1 MTDFVDYVVF
11 DVVMNE
17 YIRIDYSF
25 GAYTLSRGYTIN
37 SAYGFHDVES
47 AQKAIDFCQIR
58 YPALLDKLAIHK
70 RHLSFTNVEI
80 NKTTLLKPLTISE
93 EIHKFIISNIN
104 SDRLI
109 SFLVRKEIFEYIWI
123 LQVYMNDVGIEFLIN
138 FTDYVLTQYNINLC
152 RITPLVRNAGD
163 IFDLNIFST
172 PDDKWI
178 AKLVELKLL
187 GSDALIFKCWV
198 YDTTTNKIKSLTE

>member
-1 MTDFVDYVVF
+1 MTDFDDYVVF
-11 DVVMNE
+11 DMVMNE

-25 GAYTLSRGYTIN
+25 GEYTLSRGYETIK

-70 RHLSFTNVEI
+70 RHISFTNVEI
-80 NKTTLLKPLTISE
+80 NKTSFVKPLTISE
-93 EIHKFIISNIN
+93 EIHKFINANIN

-109 SFLVRKEIFEYIWI
+109 SFLVRKEIFKNIW
-123 LQVYMNDVGIEFLIN
+123 LLHVFTNDAGKEFLTN
-138 FTDYVLTQYNINLC
+138 FSDYVLTQYNINLC
-152 RITPLVRNAGD
+152 KISHLVRNDGD
-163 IFDLNIFST
+163 IFDLSIFSA

-178 AKLVELKLL
+178 AKLIELKLL
-187 GSDALIFKCWV
+187 GTDALIFKCWV
-198 YDTTTNKIKSLTE
+198 YDTTTNKIRNI